1 MHVLE
6 KSIWENI
13 RGGDLRAFE
22 LLFESSF
29 KGLHNYATDML
40 KSSPDAEEIVQDVF
54 FQVWEKRE
62 TIFIH
67 TSVKAYLFRSV
78 HNHCLNFIQHRKSTE
93 KSVEFIHGEE
103 GQSHASSLVN
113 TEYALD
119 QMIAAD
125 LEHEVETAINSLP
138 QQCREVFYLSR
149 FENLKIREVAT
160 RLNVSESTVK
170 TQLYR
175 ALEKLRDLLKEHL
188 KDHQN

>member
-1 MHVLE
+1 M
-6 KSIWENI
+6 
-13 RGGDLRAFE
+13 
-22 LLFESSF
+22 SF
-29 KGLHNYATDML
+29 FRYG
-40 KSSPDAEEIVQDVF
+40 
-54 FQVWEKRE
+54 KRE